1 MAARRSASWI
11 GLEREQIVCAHIGDW
26 RKIRNIRRDPRVAL
40 SIETDQSHLAGLD
53 GYLGITGTA
62 RISEGGAP

>member
-26 RKIRNIRRDPRVAL
+26 RKIRRDPRVAL
-40 SIETDQSHLAGLD
+40 SIETDQSHLTGLD